1 MAAAVAVSSQLA
13 DDLPAVFLET
23 PELSMVVRHGVTV
36 RIPPVGSSAARF
48 DDISS
53 WHRG

>member
-1 MAAAVAVSSQLA
+1 VSSQLA

-23 PELSMVVRHGVTV
+23 PELSLVVHSGLIVT
-36 RIPPVGSSAARF
+36 IPPVGSSAARF
-48 DDISS
+48 NDVTS